1 MQKSFFD
8 WVTLLVGKYGGM
20 FIQGAGVTLMIA
32 LVGTISGF
40 VIGLG
45 VAIARTAEL
54 SPQSGRLP
62 RARANLVRTRRVLA
76 LALFPP
82 HQAHAD

>member
-40 VIGLG
+40 VIG
-45 VAIARTAEL
+45 
-54 SPQSGRLP
+54 
-62 RARANLVRTRRVLA
+62 
-76 LALFPP
+76 
-82 HQAHAD
+82 